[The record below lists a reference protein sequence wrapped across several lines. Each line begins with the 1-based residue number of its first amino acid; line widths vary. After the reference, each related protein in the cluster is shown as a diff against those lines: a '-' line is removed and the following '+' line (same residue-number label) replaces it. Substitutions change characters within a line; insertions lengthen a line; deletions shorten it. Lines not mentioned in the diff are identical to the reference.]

1 MATSFSG
8 GGSRS
13 TQREPLTMGKQLVNF
28 ITCGCESSAPF
39 FVIYKAGHCLKTT
52 SFPYLV
58 FFQIFLKCQFIY
70 NLIKNLEN
78 KNQTHNIVLQ
88 SCKYLP
94 RLAQMSLVLKQ
105 EHVLLHNLSE
115 YKILKFS
122 MRKDA
127 KNIIF
132 ICED

>member
-1 MATSFSG
+1 MV
-8 GGSRS
+8 GGSLWVLRLPP
-13 TQREPLTMGKQLVNF
+13 PLKLV
-28 ITCGCESSAPF
+28 
-39 FVIYKAGHCLKTT
+39 
-52 SFPYLV
+52 
-58 FFQIFLKCQFIY
+58 
-70 NLIKNLEN
+70 
-78 KNQTHNIVLQ
+78 HNIVLQ